1 MYETGTSHVPA
12 SGPNSLLVSRRLVA
26 FEKRLPPK
34 PLRIGDLRW
43 RWYCVLSSLLPSQPF
58 THDHTPMKLL
68 LPAITA
74 LVLSL
79 QVGRADWRDLLNVGG
94 SKSTNKVSGSTA
106 GLDSLSQDQMTQ
118 GLKEALGKGVQHAVS
133 QLGHEGGFLTNASV
147 KIPMPEQL
155 RTVETTLRT
164 LKQDQMADDF
174 VATMNH
180 AAEQAVPEAAGVFG
194 DAVKGMSIADVK
206 AILTG
211 PNDAATQYFRRVT
224 QTNLHAKFLPIV
236 KTATDKTGVTS
247 SYKRIMAT
255 ASGSNYLG
263 SFGSG
268 LLNSESLDIDVYVT
282 DKALDE
288 LFKMIAAEE
297 KLIRENPMA
306 QTSGLLQKVF
316 GAVGK

>member
-1 MYETGTSHVPA
+1 
-12 SGPNSLLVSRRLVA
+12 
-26 FEKRLPPK
+26 
-34 PLRIGDLRW
+34 
-43 RWYCVLSSLLPSQPF
+43 
-58 THDHTPMKLL
+58 MKLL
-68 LPAITA
+68 LAAIIA
-74 LVLSL
+74 LLLSL

-133 QLGHEGGFLTNASV
+133 QLGHDGGFLTNASV
-147 KIPMPEQL
+147 KIPMPEKL

-164 LKQDQMADDF
+164 LKQDKMADDF
-174 VATMNH
+174 VNTMNH

-194 DAVKGMSIADVK
+194 DAVKGMSIADAK

-268 LLNSESLDIDVYVT
+268 LLNPESLDIDVYVT
-282 DKALDE
+282 DKALDG
-288 LFKMIAAEE
+288 LFKMIATEE

-306 QTSGLLQKVF
+306 QSSGLLQKVF